1 MSFGRFAWIAA
12 VVAAISAAM
21 PVRAQSPNPVVVIQT
36 SMGAITVELYK
47 DKAPKSVEN
56 FLAYVK
62 DGYYRGTIFH
72 RVIKGF
78 MIQGGGLTA
87 SLARKPARA
96 PIPNEA
102 ANGLKNERGTVAM
115 ARTAEIDS
123 ATSQFFINTVNNA
136 SLNHRGKSPD
146 LYGYAVFGKVIDGMD
161 VVDKIESVETTT
173 RGAYR
178 NVPVTPVIIKAVA
191 LK

>member
-78 MIQGGGLTA
+78 NIFLF
-87 SLARKPARA
+87 S
-96 PIPNEA
+96 
-102 ANGLKNERGTVAM
+102 
-115 ARTAEIDS
+115 
-123 ATSQFFINTVNNA
+123 FI
-136 SLNHRGKSPD
+136 
-146 LYGYAVFGKVIDGMD
+146 FGFNFKRLST
-161 VVDKIESVETTT
+161 K
-173 RGAYR
+173 
-178 NVPVTPVIIKAVA
+178 
-191 LK
+191 